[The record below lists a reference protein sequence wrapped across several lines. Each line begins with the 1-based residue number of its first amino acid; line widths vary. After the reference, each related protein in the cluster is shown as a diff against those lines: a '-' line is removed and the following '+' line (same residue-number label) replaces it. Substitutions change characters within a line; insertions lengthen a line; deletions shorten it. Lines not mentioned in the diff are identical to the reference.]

1 MWAAVCDKAEI
12 SDWVVWGEWRKRK
25 ILIFLKKVEI
35 KFAELKI
42 MPTFA
47 IPFGNEMVKFFKNQ
61 DSGA

>member
-1 MWAAVCDKAEI
+1 MAEKKNL
-12 SDWVVWGEWRKRK
+12 DF
-25 ILIFLKKVEI
+25 FLKKVEI